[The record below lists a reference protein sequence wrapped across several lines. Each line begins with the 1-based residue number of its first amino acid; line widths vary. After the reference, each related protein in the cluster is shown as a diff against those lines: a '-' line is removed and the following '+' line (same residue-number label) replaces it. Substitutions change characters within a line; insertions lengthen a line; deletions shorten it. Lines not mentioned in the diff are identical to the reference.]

1 MKKEREYGGRKPLP
15 KDQKKSEVFR
25 VRLTKQ
31 EIEKIKDLYSKSF
44 HSNFSALI
52 RDILLNKR
60 IEVDL
65 KNVEISSLLSKI
77 ETTKKTCTNLSRTKG
92 GEDVDVKLLIEEVK
106 SQLVQIKLI
115 VDSMKK
121 TDLYLNDLKTIP
133 DSEKYKDYFYFLNKA

>member
-1 MKKEREYGGRKPLP
+1 MGKEREYGGRKPLA
-15 KDQKKSEVFR
+15 KDQKKSEAFR

-60 IEVDL
+60 IEVDVR
-65 KNVEISSLLSKI
+65 NVEISSLLSKI

-92 GEDVDVKLLIEEVK
+92 SENLEVKLLIEEVK
-106 SQLVQIKLI
+106 SQLVEIKSI

-121 TDLYLNDLKTIP
+121 TDLYLTDLRTIP
-133 DSEKYKDYFYFLNKA
+133 DTEKYKEYYYYLN

>member
-1 MKKEREYGGRKPLP
+1 MGKEREYGGRKPLA
-15 KDQKKSEVFR
+15 KDQKKSEAFR

-60 IEVDL
+60 VEVDVR
-65 KNVEISSLLSKI
+65 NVEISSLLSKI

-92 GEDVDVKLLIEEVK
+92 SENIEVKLLIEEVK
-106 SQLVQIKLI
+106 SQLVEIKSI

-121 TDLYLNDLKTIP
+121 TDLYLTDLRTIP
-133 DSEKYKDYFYFLNKA
+133 DTEKYKEYYYYLNR